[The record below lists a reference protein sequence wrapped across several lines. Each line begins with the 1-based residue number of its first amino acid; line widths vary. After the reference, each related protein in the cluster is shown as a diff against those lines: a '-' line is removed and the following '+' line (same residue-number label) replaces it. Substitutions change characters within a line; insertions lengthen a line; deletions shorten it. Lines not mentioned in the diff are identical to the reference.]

1 MQPKLYLY
9 TSTSK
14 IYSTHSALD
23 GFKMPK
29 VNPSPVH
36 PTYLYVFKNTVC
48 CVVEW
53 LPDIKPSPALFLS
66 IQKTVFWL
74 IARYMYKES
83 TFL

>member
-29 VNPSPVH
+29 VNQSPVQYSVH

-53 LPDIKPSPALFLS
+53 LPDMKPSPVLFFS
-66 IQKTVFWL
+66 SQKYSVL
-74 IARYMYKES
+74 ADC
-83 TFL
+83 